1 VIRPSLH
8 QTLRRSLLAVVLVA
22 VLSAGGLLTLLG
34 TLALRQSATA
44 QLQLVARSAG
54 YSVEP
59 ALVFHDS
66 QELFDSLA
74 LIAGAEDVAEAT
86 VFDLEGHLLTRW
98 SRRVDAP
105 WQGLQDVFVRVLL
118 PVAVDEAVMHDGA
131 QIGRVQLRGAGGGL
145 VGFVLGGVGAILACL
160 LLTAWLAASLMH
172 RVLERILAPLAELAD
187 VVRAARVDRS
197 LDRRVPAAGIG
208 EFHLLGEDVN
218 ALLSELESRHDDLQ
232 RENANLTHRAT
243 HDSLTGLHN
252 RAVFEHRLARA
263 VDAAHGQAGRLALL
277 FLDADDFKQINDGRG
292 HAAGDAVLIDIGRR
306 LRAQVRDQDVV
317 ARLGGDEFAIL
328 LDGLRGVQDAHRLA
342 AAIEAGMRE
351 PVLLPDGTGVAV
363 ALSIGVALFP
373 QDAVDAAGLLRAAD
387 LAMYRGKRSASRRRK
402 PPALPEA

>member
-1 VIRPSLH
+1 MIRPSLH
-8 QTLRRSLLAVVLVA
+8 QTLRRGLLAVVLVA

-54 YSVEP
+54 YTVEP

-66 QELFDSLA
+66 QELFDALA

-86 VFDLEGHLLTRW
+86 VFDLDGHLLTRW

-105 WQGLQDVFVRVLL
+105 WQGLQDLFVRVLL
-118 PVAVDEAVMHDGA
+118 PVAVDEVVMHDGA
-131 QIGRVQLRGAGGGL
+131 QIGRVQLRGAGGRL

-232 RENANLTHRAT
+232 RENAHLTHRAT

-252 RAVFEHRLARA
+252 RAVFEHRLSRA

-277 FLDADDFKQINDGRG
+277 FLDADHFKQINDGRG

-306 LRAQVRDQDVV
+306 LRVQVRDQDLV

-328 LDGLRGVQDAHRLA
+328 LDGLRGAEDAHRVA

-351 PVLLPDGTGVAV
+351 PVQLADGTGVAV
-363 ALSIGVALFP
+363 SLSIGVALFP
-373 QDAVDAAGLLRAAD
+373 QDGIDAAGLLRAAD
-387 LAMYRGKRSASRRRK
+387 LAMYRSKRSVSRRRK
-402 PPALPEA
+402 QPVLPKA